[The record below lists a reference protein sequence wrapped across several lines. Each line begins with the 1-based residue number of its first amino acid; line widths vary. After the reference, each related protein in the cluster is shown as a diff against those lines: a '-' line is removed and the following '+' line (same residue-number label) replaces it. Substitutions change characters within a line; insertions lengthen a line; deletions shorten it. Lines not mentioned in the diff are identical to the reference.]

1 MKSCVWGFLFLFSHL
16 IFALPNDTPSEVTE
30 NSIPEFTKIIIV
42 YMYYYKHI
50 KKYISYIKNKILYIF
65 NANFKQ
71 IKNIILYVFT
81 HKFSIT

>member
-1 MKSCVWGFLFLFSHL
+1 
-16 IFALPNDTPSEVTE
+16 
-30 NSIPEFTKIIIV
+30 
-42 YMYYYKHI
+42 MYYYKHI